1 MILTVSVTLAAAADE
16 TSARS
21 ATRSV
26 RHRLEKEGL
35 GIPCASLVLER
46 SSDDVQNRGCTGHDD
61 ADREQGDRGAAIY
74 VDGIEERVIG
84 ARLVNGA
91 LRGGIQV
98 AQDDDGDDERDDC
111 SSDAEDDR
119 LQIGDAVLVDEVL
132 GHLQLEHEVV
142 PGSDDAGCV
151 DNSHAVPPPLEGRL

>member
-21 ATRSV
+21 ATRSM

-61 ADREQGDRGAAIY
+61 ADREQEDRSASVL
-74 VDGIEERVIG
+74 VDGLKERVVR
-84 ARLVNGA
+84 ARLVHGA

-119 LQIGDAVLVDEVL
+119 LQIGDAVLVEVPL
-132 GHLQLEHEVV
+132 GHTQLEHEVV

-151 DNSHAVPPPLEGRL
+151 DNSHAVPPPLERSW

>member
-21 ATRSV
+21 ATRGV

-61 ADREQGDRGAAIY
+61 ADREQGDRGAAVL
-74 VDGIEERVIG
+74 VDGREERVVG
-84 ARLVNGA
+84 ARIAHGA

-98 AQDDDGDDERDDC
+98 AQDDDGDDERYDC
-111 SSDAEDDR
+111 AGDAEDDR
-119 LQIGDAVLVDEVL
+119 LQIGYAVLVDVVL

-142 PGSDDAGCV
+142 PGSSDGGCV
-151 DNSHAVPPPLEGRL
+151 DNRHAVPPPLERG